1 MFTKWNRGSSFA
13 EVGFQSTTINGHPN
27 NTMYFQIDIKSQQMQ
42 YHCQTDRF
50 YDAINYNFFDEA
62 DDLQEYAIQ
71 YDECEQDTRWEQ
83 WSNWG
88 GCSVTC
94 GGGRQQR
101 ARQCQKKDANGFWVD
116 APELVGQSCQ
126 CQALVQLI
134 THNT

>member
-1 MFTKWNRGSSFA
+1 
-13 EVGFQSTTINGHPN
+13 
-27 NTMYFQIDIKSQQMQ
+27 MYFQIDIKSQQMQ

-94 GGGRQQR
+94 GGGSQQR
-101 ARQCQKKDANGFWVD
+101 ARQCQKKDSNGFWVD

-126 CQALVQLI
+126 CQALVQPI
-134 THNT
+134 PHNT

>member
-1 MFTKWNRGSSFA
+1 
-13 EVGFQSTTINGHPN
+13 
-27 NTMYFQIDIKSQQMQ
+27 MYFQIDIKSQEMQ

-94 GGGRQQR
+94 GGGSQQR
-101 ARQCQKKDANGFWVD
+101 SRQCQKKDANGFWID

-126 CQALVQLI
+126 CQELVQSI
-134 THNT
+134 IHNL